1 MSKSIKSVLSSV
13 RESDRKIINLIVSS
27 GGQIF
32 EKDIRSTLDEPRTTI
47 WRTIKR
53 LEDRGILLY
62 CHTLNHTNYKF
73 FALFV
78 K

>member
-53 LEDRGILLY
+53 LEDRGIIIV
-62 CHTLNHTNYKF
+62 TKF
-73 FALFV
+73 HHQNLV
-78 K
+78 KISDNFE

>member
-27 GGQIF
+27 GVRSF

-53 LEDRGILLY
+53 LEDRGIIIV
-62 CHTLNHTNYKF
+62 TKF
-73 FALFV
+73 HHQNLV
-78 K
+78 KISDNFE

>member
-13 RESDRKIINLIVSS
+13 RESDRKIIKLIVSS

-53 LEDRGILLY
+53 LEDRGIIIV
-62 CHTLNHTNYKF
+62 TKF
-73 FALFV
+73 HHQNLV
-78 K
+78 KISDNFE